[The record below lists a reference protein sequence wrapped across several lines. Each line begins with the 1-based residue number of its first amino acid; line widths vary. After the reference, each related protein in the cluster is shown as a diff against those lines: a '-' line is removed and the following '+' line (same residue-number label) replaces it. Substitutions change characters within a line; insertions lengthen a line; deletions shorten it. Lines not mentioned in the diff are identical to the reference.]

1 MGVIIY
7 PTLTFSE
14 KKKVN
19 LNELK
24 KKKKKKQTWWQNSR
38 GCSTRLDQKNLR
50 VAIKFYW
57 KNVCTA
63 EFENKKN
70 CQIFGKKYFVAGGI

>member
-14 KKKVN
+14 KNKVN

-24 KKKKKKQTWWQNSR
+24 KKRNKQTWWQNSR

-50 VAIKFYW
+50 VAIIFHCI
-57 KNVCTA
+57 NVCTA
-63 EFENKKN
+63 EFELKKKLSN
-70 CQIFGKKYFVAGGI
+70 IREKYFVAGG

>member
-24 KKKKKKQTWWQNSR
+24 KKKKRNKLDEKIQGDALLDW
-38 GCSTRLDQKNLR
+38 TRK
-50 VAIKFYW
+50 I
-57 KNVCTA
+57 
-63 EFENKKN
+63 
-70 CQIFGKKYFVAGGI
+70 